1 MRYDPAPAD
10 LFVRNRE
17 KLAGLLKPGSL
28 VVVHANDV
36 LPTNADGVMPFK
48 QNANLYYLSGIDQE
62 ETILLLFP
70 DAREEADSAILYT
83 RETNEHIRV
92 WEGEKLSQEQAS
104 ERSGIGSTKWTGAFA
119 DDFAR
124 LAKQAEHLYLETNEH
139 ARADNPV
146 PTRNDR
152 FIRECQER
160 FPLHKYERLAPL
172 MARLRSVKE
181 PEEIAM
187 IRQALAITESG
198 LRRVLDKLRP
208 GFGEWQVEAELAH
221 EFLRSRS
228 RGFAFPPI
236 AASGANTCCLHYV
249 ENDQVCQDGDLV
261 LIDVGAEWGYWNA
274 DLTRTFPVNGRFTP
288 RQRAVYEA
296 VLRIQ
301 RHAMSILRPGKT
313 VKEYDRAVKD
323 YAAEEL
329 EKLGLLTAEEVAN
342 RSEKND
348 PVRKFF
354 MHGTSHHLGLD
365 VHDVALP
372 HEPIASGNVFTVE
385 PGIYIADEGLGIRLE
400 NNVLVTADGLEDL
413 SASVPIEPDEIEA
426 LMAKQ

>member
-10 LFVRNRE
+10 LFARNRA
-17 KLAGLLKPGSL
+17 KLAGLLKPNSL
-28 VVVHANDV
+28 VILNANDV

-62 ETILLLFP
+62 ETLLLLYP
-70 DAREEADSAILYT
+70 DAHDPADRAILFT
-83 RETNEHIRV
+83 RETNDRIRV
-92 WEGEKLSQEQAS
+92 WEGEKLTQEKAS
-104 ERSGIGSTKWTGAFA
+104 ELSGIESTKWTGAFQ
-119 DDFAR
+119 DDFIR
-124 LAKQAEHLYLETNEH
+124 LAKQAEHLYLDTNEH

-152 FIRECQER
+152 FIHWCQER

-172 MARLRSVKE
+172 MAELRAFKE

-187 IRQALAITESG
+187 IRQALTITEAG

-221 EFLRSRS
+221 ELLRSRS
-228 RGFAFPPI
+228 RGFAFPLI
-236 AASGANTCCLHYV
+236 VASGANTCCLHYV
-249 ENDQVCQDGDLV
+249 ENDQICQDGDLV
-261 LIDVGAEWGYWNA
+261 LIDVGAEWGHWNA
-274 DLTRTFPVNGRFTP
+274 DLTRTFPANGKFSP

-323 YAAEEL
+323 YAAGEL
-329 EKLGLLTAEEVAN
+329 VQLGLLTDDEAKN
-342 RSEKND
+342 RTEKND
-348 PVRKFF
+348 PVRRFF

-365 VHDVALP
+365 VHDVAPP
-372 HEPIASGNVFTVE
+372 HEPIAPGMVFTVE
-385 PGIYIADEGLGIRLE
+385 PGIYIPAEGLGIRLE
-400 NNVLVTADGLEDL
+400 NNVLVTANGLEDL
-413 SASVPIEPDEIEA
+413 SASVPIEPDDIEA
-426 LMAKQ
+426 LMARK